1 VIIAETGAKNGREW
15 PTSSVATT
23 HASVAAIVAW
33 RIARAASRRR
43 SARARAEIRERSAA
57 SSISGCAR
65 SVEGPVRLGHGARCY
80 GAARARR
87 AGKIYQRT
95 VCPNEQISGQ
105 RSNRACDPTAV

>member
-33 RIARAASRRR
+33 RIARGVAEALG
-43 SARARAEIRERSAA
+43 ARPRGDPRALGRLLDQRLRAL
-57 SSISGCAR
+57 G
-65 SVEGPVRLGHGARCY
+65 EGPVRLGHGARCY
-80 GAARARR
+80 GVARARR

-95 VCPNEQISGQ
+95 VCPNEQINRQ
-105 RSNRACDPTAV
+105 PSNRACHPTAV